1 MSRLWTNP
9 PLKPDG
15 TLDYA
20 RLTVAEICEDLAESL
35 MDRIDNSGLD
45 GLQPF
50 LYELPDD
57 ELPDADPS
65 DALVRHME
73 ELLHLASADPQYSS
87 AAAHDAI
94 RGAILELKLA
104 ASRPGDRDSKASEAG

>member
-15 TLDYA
+15 TLDYS

-45 GLQPF
+45 ELQPF

-57 ELPDADPS
+57 ELPAAEPTDS
-65 DALVRHME
+65 LVGHME
-73 ELLHLASADPQYSS
+73 ELLRLTDKDPNYSS

-94 RGAILELKLA
+94 RGAIRELKLA
-104 ASRPGDRDSKASEAG
+104 ASRP